1 QSRGPRSAVPRGQ
14 QSGPGNQRRSTM
26 QAQTNVANASPA
38 PAVPRKKHEK
48 LTLPRLERKL
58 FEACDIL
65 RGNMDASEYKE
76 YIFGMLFLKRLSDQ
90 FAADR
95 AKLAAE
101 YESKELKPAL
111 IEKQLDNPDKYDF
124 FVTL

>member
-1 QSRGPRSAVPRGQ
+1 MSQALQ
-14 QSGPGNQRRSTM
+14 QELDFNDKQ
-26 QAQTNVANASPA
+26 QAEAKPK
-38 PAVPRKKHEK
+38 KKHDK
-48 LTLPRLERKL
+48 LTLPKLERKL

-95 AKLAAE
+95 DKLAAQ
-101 YESKELKPAL
+101 YASKELKPAL

-124 FVTL
+124 FV

>member
-1 QSRGPRSAVPRGQ
+1 MH
-14 QSGPGNQRRSTM
+14 N
-26 QAQTNVANASPA
+26 SPTA
-38 PAVPRKKHEK
+38 KNGSPAVPVAKKAER
-48 LTLPRLERKL
+48 LTLSRLERKL

-76 YIFGMLFLKRLSDQ
+76 YICGMLFLKRLSDQ

-95 AKLAAE
+95 AKLSAE
-101 YESKELKPAL
+101 YESKGLKPSL

-124 FVTL
+124 FVPLNARWS